1 MLLWYSPSET
11 PMTMILPIA
20 TVWWAPI
27 LQTAIG
33 AIAAIGGG
41 VCVSWITW
49 QKERQSLANALA
61 GEIQGFMGI
70 LTWRDTRELLQKGYK
85 FPIDD
90 GGFPEFEAHI
100 GKIGFLP
107 SDLAGK

>member
-41 VCVSWITW
+41 VCVSWLTW

-61 GEIQGFMGI
+61 GEIQGFMAI
-70 LTWRDTRELLQKGYK
+70 WTCRDTRELLQKVYK
-85 FPIDD
+85 FPINDAP
-90 GGFPEFEAHI
+90 FPVFYAHI
-100 GKIGFLP
+100 TTIRLF
-107 SDLAGK
+107 